1 MGMTI
6 ANSTIQNVVD
16 GSLSSLLMILI
27 VLPIILISR
36 YFYKKSDKYKQDCKD
51 EELKK
56 KELQE
61 SDDLEK
67 FITLYEEKTKNET
80 KEK

>member
-16 GSLSSLLMILI
+16 GALSSLLMILI